1 MKVLLDTCVL
11 LDFLM
16 DREGFADDAEN
27 VLVESARQRIAGFL
41 TAKSVCDLF
50 DIYRKET
57 KDPSLA
63 CERINALL
71 SIVSLLDTTKEDV
84 QKALSLPYT
93 DDFEDDLMIETSI
106 REKMDVIITRNLKDY
121 SKSPVKVLAPKQ
133 FLQMEDGF

>member
-50 DIYRKET
+50 CIYRKET

-106 REKMDVIITRNLKDY
+106 REKMDVIITRNLNDY